1 MSSSSNPDH
10 LNDEDAM
17 CVDSPVEQQSP
28 SVSRKLD
35 LDLDVSQGM
44 ARLIIEDDLNAGE
57 PMCLDEPDA

>member
-28 SVSRKLD
+28 S
-35 LDLDVSQGM
+35 GM
-44 ARLIIEDDLNAGE
+44 ANLMIEDDLNAGE
-57 PMCLDEPDA
+57 PMCLDEPET

>member
-1 MSSSSNPDH
+1 MSSSSSPDH

-17 CVDSPVEQQSP
+17 VVDSPVEQQSP
-28 SVSRKLD
+28 SVSRNLD

-44 ARLIIEDDLNAGE
+44 ANLMIEEDVNTGE

>member
-1 MSSSSNPDH
+1 MSSSSSPDH

-17 CVDSPVEQQSP
+17 VVDSPVEQQSP
-28 SVSRKLD
+28 SVSRNLD

-44 ARLIIEDDLNAGE
+44 ANLMIEEDVNAGE